1 MKKTKLKQNKGFAA
15 SDALIAIVIITI
27 FTGIISTIA
36 YNIYLSNASL
46 KRMSKANN
54 YIIDVFEHV
63 EKMYYE
69 DVNEENLIKYI
80 NEKYKNEDVQAVN
93 NEETEVQYPFKIVIK
108 VQNYNEMAGNE
119 DKLDL
124 VKEITATVKYKLGNR
139 EQIITMK
146 KSKNREKIT
155 MPNEPDLSLIKLTEG
170 EKIYPVK
177 EKNGEFVVCKENDD
191 AWYNYTDNNYAVITV
206 TNAELNVGDNVEEL
220 YVKYKWIPRY
230 ALNTEN
236 PSDIKYLFS
245 NTDKYIEEQNGY
257 EILVDISSDYEVGE
271 LFTDKLTGVWEEI

>member
-69 DVNEENLIKYI
+69 DVNEENLITYI

>member
-1 MKKTKLKQNKGFAA
+1 MKKTKFKQNNGFAA
-15 SDALIAIVIITI
+15 SDALIAIIIITI
-27 FTGIISTIA
+27 FTGLISTIS

-69 DVNEENLIKYI
+69 DVNEENLITYI

-93 NEETEVQYPFKIVIK
+93 NEETEVQYPFKLVIQ
-108 VQNYNEMAGNE
+108 VQNYNEMTGNE
-119 DKLDL
+119 GKLDL

-139 EQIITMK
+139 DQIITMK

-155 MPNEPDLSLIKLTEG
+155 MPNNPDLSLIQLNEG

-177 EKNGEFVVCKENDD
+177 EKNGEYVVCNENDD
-191 AWYNYTDNNYAVITV
+191 TWYNYTNNNYAVVTV
-206 TNAELNVGDNVEEL
+206 TSTELSVGDNVEES
-220 YVKYKWIPRY
+220 YKKYKWIPRY
-230 ALNTEN
+230 AQNIEN

-245 NTDKYIEEQNGY
+245 NTNKYMKEQNGY

-271 LFTDKLTGVWEEI
+271 LFADSLLGVWEEI

>member
-1 MKKTKLKQNKGFAA
+1 MKKTKFKQNKGFAA
-15 SDALIAIVIITI
+15 SDALIAIVIIAI

-46 KRMSKANN
+46 KRISSANN
-54 YIIDVFEHV
+54 YIIDVFEYV
-63 EKMYYE
+63 DKMYYE
-69 DVNEENLIKYI
+69 DVNEENLTKYI
-80 NEKYKNEDVQAVN
+80 NEKYKNEELQAVN
-93 NEETEVQYPFKIVIK
+93 NEETEVQAPFKIVIK

-155 MPNEPDLSLIKLTEG
+155 MPNEPDLSLIQLNEG

-177 EKNGEFVVCKENDD
+177 EKNGEYVVCNENDD
-191 AWYNYTDNNYAVITV
+191 AWYNYTNNNYALVTV
-206 TNAELNVGDNVEEL
+206 TSAELNVGDNVEEL

-230 ALNTEN
+230 AQNIENT
-236 PSDIKYLFS
+236 SDIKYLFS
-245 NTDKYIEEQNGY
+245 NTDKYIEEQDGY
-257 EILVDISSDYEVGE
+257 EKLVSIGTNYVVEK
-271 LFTDKLTGVWEEI
+271 LFKDGLVGVWEEI

>member
-1 MKKTKLKQNKGFAA
+1 MKKTKFKQNNGFAA
-15 SDALIAIVIITI
+15 SDALIAIIIITI
-27 FTGIISTIA
+27 FTGLISTIS

-69 DVNEENLIKYI
+69 DVNEENLITYI

-93 NEETEVQYPFKIVIK
+93 NEETEVQYPFKLVIQ
-108 VQNYNEMAGNE
+108 VQNYNEMTGNE
-119 DKLDL
+119 GKLDL

-155 MPNEPDLSLIKLTEG
+155 MPNNPDLSLIQLNEG

-177 EKNGEFVVCKENDD
+177 EKNGEYVVCNENDD
-191 AWYNYTDNNYAVITV
+191 TWYNYTNNNYAVVTV
-206 TNAELNVGDNVEEL
+206 TSTELSVGDNVEES
-220 YVKYKWIPRY
+220 YKKYKWIPRY
-230 ALNTEN
+230 AQNIEN

-245 NTDKYIEEQNGY
+245 NTNKYMKEQNGY

-271 LFTDKLTGVWEEI
+271 LFADSLLGVWEEI